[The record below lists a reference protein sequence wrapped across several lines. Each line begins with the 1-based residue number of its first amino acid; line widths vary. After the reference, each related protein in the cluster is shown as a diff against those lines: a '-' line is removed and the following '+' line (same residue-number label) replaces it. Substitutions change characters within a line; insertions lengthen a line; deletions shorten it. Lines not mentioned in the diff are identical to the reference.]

1 MNIREVIK
9 TALTNSQSLLDMFL
23 GDLSDA
29 DLLVRPI
36 PEANHPAWQLGHLI
50 GGEVHLLSQTL
61 PGVRYPELPA
71 GFIEQHD
78 KATAA
83 TEPSRGFLTR
93 DQYLALAKSVNQATL
108 KAVEG
113 LTEADLDRPI
123 QGPIAEVAPTLGAL
137 LLLVATHAAM
147 HAGQFTVV
155 RRKLGKPVLF

>member
-61 PGVRYPELPA
+61 PEFQNCP
-71 GFIEQHD
+71 
-78 KATAA
+78 
-83 TEPSRGFLTR
+83 
-93 DQYLALAKSVNQATL
+93 
-108 KAVEG
+108 
-113 LTEADLDRPI
+113 
-123 QGPIAEVAPTLGAL
+123 
-137 LLLVATHAAM
+137 
-147 HAGQFTVV
+147 
-155 RRKLGKPVLF
+155 PVLSSNTTRPPPPRNRHGVS